1 MEFHILASGSKGNST
16 FIYDNGVGILIDCGI
31 ARKQLLYKL
40 GNLGFQESNINY
52 HTIIMTIIKILV
64 YLIKESVFA
73 VKDVSK
79 ESIAAMK
86 SSHIKV
92 FN

>member
-52 HTIIMTIIKILV
+52 VLLTQ
-64 YLIKESVFA
+64 
-73 VKDVSK
+73 
-79 ESIAAMK
+79 
-86 SSHIKV
+86 
-92 FN
+92 